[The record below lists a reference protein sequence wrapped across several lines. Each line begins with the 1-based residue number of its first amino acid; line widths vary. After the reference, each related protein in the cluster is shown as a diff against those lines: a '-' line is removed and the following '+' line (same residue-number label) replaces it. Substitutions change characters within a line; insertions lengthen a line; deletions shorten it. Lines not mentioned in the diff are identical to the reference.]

1 MQCSPL
7 YNNSSD
13 KIKNIIINLGSTMFN
28 YLKLNEMNEDEI
40 ILKYNILNK
49 NDMKDEYENI
59 INELKNE
66 KNKNIASH
74 FDEMERQ
81 RISFEARLKEEK
93 NIFNSINESLKV
105 EVGQLKN
112 KMMICENEFRDKFYD
127 KYESEKDQ
135 LKKIHESEMKNKD
148 SIIDIQNNKINP
160 IIDRLVEKTTFS
172 NSTEQG
178 NYGEGFLDEIVGKGL
193 SFDKEAYIDDSSKK
207 SGSGDRIIRFKNGL
221 VLMVEVKNENII
233 KKTDREQ
240 FIEHAEA
247 DFMEKKCDCA
257 LFLSLRTQQIPK
269 KGKAIIP
276 IYEGNM
282 VYYGLNNLL
291 ELCDKKM
298 FISDCIEQIYEKFK
312 DKKSNKVEVD
322 GKDDSKVILDICL
335 ENLNNTKIEYENI
348 IKRNEKIVEEYK
360 NKMIDINTKLNQ
372 VHYEMQ
378 DKGLRGDPNL
388 INEKLYM
395 KNIISKIKE
404 WKEKEGIVF
413 KNSFR
418 KKIKE
423 GMKLSELDKKMI
435 EKIKLTDIQS

>member
-1 MQCSPL
+1 
-7 YNNSSD
+7 
-13 KIKNIIINLGSTMFN
+13 
-28 YLKLNEMNEDEI
+28 
-40 ILKYNILNK
+40 
-49 NDMKDEYENI
+49 
-59 INELKNE
+59 
-66 KNKNIASH
+66 
-74 FDEMERQ
+74 
-81 RISFEARLKEEK
+81 
-93 NIFNSINESLKV
+93 
-105 EVGQLKN
+105 
-112 KMMICENEFRDKFYD
+112 
-127 KYESEKDQ
+127 
-135 LKKIHESEMKNKD
+135 
-148 SIIDIQNNKINP
+148 
-160 IIDRLVEKTTFS
+160 
-172 NSTEQG
+172 
-178 NYGEGFLDEIVGKGL
+178 
-193 SFDKEAYIDDSSKK
+193 
-207 SGSGDRIIRFKNGL
+207 
-221 VLMVEVKNENII
+221 
-233 KKTDREQ
+233 
-240 FIEHAEA
+240 
-247 DFMEKKCDCA
+247 
-257 LFLSLRTQQIPK
+257 
-269 KGKAIIP
+269 
-276 IYEGNM
+276 M

-335 ENLNNTKIEYENI
+335 ENLNNTKIEYEKI